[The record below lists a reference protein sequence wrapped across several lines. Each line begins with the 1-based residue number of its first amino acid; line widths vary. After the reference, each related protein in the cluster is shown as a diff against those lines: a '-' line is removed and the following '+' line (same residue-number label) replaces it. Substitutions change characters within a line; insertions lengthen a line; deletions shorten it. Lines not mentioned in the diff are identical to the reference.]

1 LNDIGASIEL
11 FAVGVLADFAQFVV
25 AEKILFIEME

>member
-1 LNDIGASIEL
+1 LNYIEAPIEL
-11 FAVGVLADFAQFVV
+11 FVLGVLADFAQFVV